1 MSSEIPARRSRLPP
15 LRRCCGARWRRYER
29 SAGEIRHGDAERE
42 AARKLDQAR
51 REAYA
56 EGAGG
61 RPPAS
66 RRANSSR
73 RRKGWRRTLAALARL
88 RESIREETI
97 QDLVHLAISIAA
109 RVIHRE
115 VAVDPDAL
123 AGLIK
128 AAFSK
133 LQSREIN
140 RVRMHPTL
148 EALVRKL
155 LEQCRRAQESGAGC
169 RIRASSPREV
179 FFETSQGI
187 LDASV
192 DTQLREIERGLID
205 KLETTET
212 WPPLSSSSD
221 LGDPCIPQV
230 PDIEVLPWIGEVTEM
245 VGLLIASRGPVV
257 SIGDFVEVRTA
268 SGRSIRSQVIGF
280 RNDRV
285 LSHAARRDGRI
296 CSPAIA

>member
-1 MSSEIPARRSRLPP
+1 MSSSFPGGDPASAATPVLWRMVASVSDPRRNSQ
-15 LRRCCGARWRRYER
+15 
-29 SAGEIRHGDAERE
+29 GDAERE

-56 EGAGG
+56 EGLAAGRQQSEEQF
-61 RPPAS
+61 RPA
-66 RRANSSR
+66 AQ
-73 RRKGWRRTLAALARL
+73 GLADTLAALARL
-88 RESIREETI
+88 RESVREETI

-123 AGLIK
+123 AGLIQ

-155 LEQCRRAQESGAGC
+155 LEQAGAPKNLVLTPDPSLKP
-169 RIRASSPREV
+169 AEV

-192 DTQLREIERGLID
+192 ETQLREIERGLID
-205 KLETTET
+205 KLE
-212 WPPLSSSSD
+212 
-221 LGDPCIPQV
+221 
-230 PDIEVLPWIGEVTEM
+230 
-245 VGLLIASRGPVV
+245 R
-257 SIGDFVEVRTA
+257 
-268 SGRSIRSQVIGF
+268 
-280 RNDRV
+280 
-285 LSHAARRDGRI
+285 
-296 CSPAIA
+296 

>member
-1 MSSEIPARRSRLPP
+1 MSSSIPGGDQASAATPVLWRMVASVSDPRRNSQ
-15 LRRCCGARWRRYER
+15 
-29 SAGEIRHGDAERE
+29 GDAERE

-56 EGAGG
+56 EGLAAGRQQSEEQF
-61 RPPAS
+61 RPA
-66 RRANSSR
+66 AQ
-73 RRKGWRRTLAALARL
+73 GLADTLAGLARL

-123 AGLIK
+123 AGLIQ

-148 EALVRKL
+148 EGLVRKL
-155 LEQCRRAQESGAGC
+155 LEQSGAPKNLVLV
-169 RIRASSPREV
+169 ADPSLKPAEV
-179 FFETSQGI
+179 FFETSQGM

-192 DTQLREIERGLID
+192 ETQLREIERGLID
-205 KLETTET
+205 KLE
-212 WPPLSSSSD
+212 
-221 LGDPCIPQV
+221 
-230 PDIEVLPWIGEVTEM
+230 
-245 VGLLIASRGPVV
+245 R
-257 SIGDFVEVRTA
+257 
-268 SGRSIRSQVIGF
+268 
-280 RNDRV
+280 
-285 LSHAARRDGRI
+285 
-296 CSPAIA
+296 